1 MNWLE
6 TVFGISPDGGN
17 GMAELLVALLIA
29 LVLALVLATGVVA
42 RRRFARGRRTKIAR
56 G

>member
-17 GMAELLVALLIA
+17 GMAELLVALL
-29 LVLALVLATGVVA
+29 VALVLATGVVA
-42 RRRFARGRRTKIAR
+42 RRWFARGRRTKIAR

>member
-17 GMAELLVALLIA
+17 GVTELIVAVGVALA
-29 LVLALVLATGVVA
+29 FAMAVL
-42 RRRFARGRRTKIAR
+42 RRRHLVRLRRTKSKL